1 MQMLYFQVYFV
12 RYLIFFTRA
21 NGATFYP
28 LVPDPYEADHG
39 SGSALQLMRIR
50 IISIVI

>member
-12 RYLIFFTRA
+12 QYLIFFTR
-21 NGATFYP
+21 ATFYP

-50 IISIVI
+50 IINIVI

>member
-12 RYLIFFTRA
+12 RYLIFLR
-21 NGATFYP
+21 TFYP

-50 IISIVI
+50 IINIVI